1 MLCDIINDMSK
12 ICVEQLNFAYGNSRE
27 ILKDLDFS
35 VEEGEY
41 VAILGPSGCGKSTLC
56 HILCGI
62 IPNVVDGRIT
72 GEVHVGGISLREAE
86 LKDLAK
92 TIGFVMQD
100 ADRQIVSA
108 TVEDELAFGPENF
121 CVSPEE
127 IRIRVDGVLDLF
139 GLTDMK
145 DRDPNRLSAG
155 EKKLVTIGSVL
166 VLEPGVILLDE
177 PFSPLDK
184 ENKQKVMSAIEILR
198 KQGKTVVVVEHDRD
212 SVARADRWILLED
225 GRIKSSGPPEMVKGI
240 I

>member
-1 MLCDIINDMSK
+1 MLCDIINGMNK
-12 ICVEQLNFAYGNSRE
+12 ICVEQLNFAYGNARE

-72 GEVHVGGISLREAE
+72 GEVYVGGISLREAE

-92 TIGFVMQD
+92 TVGFVMQD

-127 IRIRVDGVLDLF
+127 IRARVDGILDLF

-166 VLEPGVILLDE
+166 VLEPGIILLDE
-177 PFSPLDK
+177 PFSLLDK
-184 ENKQKVMSAIEILR
+184 ENRRKVMFAIEILR
-198 KQGKTVVVVEHDRD
+198 KQGKTVVVVEHDRN

-225 GRIKSSGPPEMVKGI
+225 GRIKSSGPPEKAKGI